1 MNMPMSRRFTGTFS
15 NMACLDVS
23 SIDFANM
30 EELSVDPQQVL
41 PSLSFGRVDAESDD
55 RLGSCFVGTE
65 LLRNVLLPQHSLLVG
80 GKGSGKS
87 AMFRLLVDDLHKIRP
102 LLPKDYDEI
111 YCIPAHGL
119 QSDEY
124 LAGNELRELN
134 PQTVD
139 DFRYFWLLYL
149 GLKTASTLVQDEKMK
164 TIVAKTNKER
174 LKSTFATL
182 TKIVEDVGL
191 MQEKSTPA
199 RLKQRIEEWVKPAPA
214 LPQNGQSYD
223 VGKVLTFSFRQKTG
237 MSIISLLDLID
248 TLLQDSNSLAWLMLD
263 KLDLL
268 YIGDVEKLKISIT
281 GLVQLLVEY
290 SSRFKNIHF
299 KMFLRTDIY
308 RQLHIVNKSHLVSYT
323 TEMKWR
329 GQLLLKLFIS
339 RAVSNQTVQ
348 TYCEELL
355 GEKVDVTTVIM
366 GDDAYVQRVFYTIF
380 EPTMG
385 NGGPKDAERPQT
397 HDWILKRLID
407 GLGISFPRELIH
419 LGNLAA
425 AKQREMNRSEGRHMS
440 TRLIS
445 SAAVKEAF
453 KEVSEYRC
461 DTYLYSEFP
470 HLAKHF
476 DVFRGSDSSTF
487 HREELYMLFEPLTPK
502 GDDAIR
508 AVHDAGLLTPLGR
521 NVDSSAKFKIPL
533 LYKTGL
539 GISDR
544 RAKLPKPRASEDAGQ
559 QHANAERM
567 Q

>member
-1 MNMPMSRRFTGTFS
+1 MNKRFTGIFS
-15 NMACLDVS
+15 NIASLNVS
-23 SIDFANM
+23 VSDIWDKK
-30 EELSVDPQQVL
+30 ELSMDPQQVL

-87 AMFRLLVDDLHKIRP
+87 AMFRLLTDDLQKIRP

-124 LAGNELRELN
+124 LAGNDLRELN

-149 GLKTASTLVQDEKMK
+149 GLKTASTLVQDEKMQK
-164 TIVAKTNKER
+164 IVDETKNER
-174 LKSTFATL
+174 LKTTFATL
-182 TKIVEDVGL
+182 SRIVDDVGL
-191 MQEKSTPA
+191 LQDKSTPA
-199 RLKQRIEEWVKPAPA
+199 KLKQRIEEWVKPVAPQPVA
-214 LPQNGQSYD
+214 GQQQD
-223 VGKVLTFSFRQKTG
+223 VGKVLTLSFRQKTG
-237 MSIISLLDLID
+237 MSIVSLLDLID
-248 TLLQDSNSLAWLMLD
+248 TLLQDANCLAWLMLD

-268 YIGDVEKLKISIT
+268 YIGDVEKLKTSIT
-281 GLVQLLVEY
+281 GLIQLLVEY
-290 SSRFKNIHF
+290 SSRFKNVHF

-329 GQLLLKLFIS
+329 GHLLLKLFVS
-339 RAVSNQTVQ
+339 RAISNPTVR
-348 TYCEELL
+348 TYCEEFLR
-355 GEKVDVTTVIM
+355 EKVDITAIIM
-366 GDDAYVQRVFYTIF
+366 GDDDYVLRVFYAMF

-385 NGGPKDAERPQT
+385 GPGGKEGIKQAET

-419 LGNLAA
+419 LGNLAV
-425 AKQREMNRSEGRHMS
+425 AKQREMNRAAGKHMS
-440 TRLIS
+440 ERLIS
-445 SAAVKEAF
+445 AAAVKEAF
-453 KEVSEYRC
+453 KEVSSYRC

-487 HREELYMLFEPLTPK
+487 HREELYMLFEPLAPN

-508 AVHDAGLLTPLGR
+508 AVHDAGLLLPIGR
-521 NVDSSAKFKIPL
+521 NIDSSTKFKIPL

-544 RAKLPKPRASEDAGQ
+544 RQKLPKPRHREDDQ
-559 QHANAERM
+559 MQHIRVDQM
-567 Q
+567 H